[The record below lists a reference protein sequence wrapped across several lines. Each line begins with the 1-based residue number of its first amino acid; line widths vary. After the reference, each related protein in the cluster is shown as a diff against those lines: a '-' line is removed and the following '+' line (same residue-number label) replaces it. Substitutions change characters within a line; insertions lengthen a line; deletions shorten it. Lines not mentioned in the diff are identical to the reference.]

1 MNLLRLSLLAALFT
15 TAVSSVFAQGA
26 VLHSWDF
33 AKASG
38 ASGYATVPA
47 LVGGLALNFQNGATI
62 ENDASE
68 GRTVVKLDGT
78 QTEPGR
84 TNRNLEPLNSVHIRV
99 RFMPTLSGELLQTV
113 VTLGGI
119 YELRYNRERSSI
131 EFIVNSPPDKK
142 YFIIR
147 ADVSA
152 EVWNQAVA
160 TYKDGKL
167 TLAVGL
173 ARKDGALPPDLKPVS
188 IPTSVRIG
196 LVGPRPFVGSIS
208 ELVIS
213 DF

>member
-1 MNLLRLSLLAALFT
+1 MRLLRLPLLAAFFAS
-15 TAVSSVFAQGA
+15 AVSSVFAQGA

-33 AKASG
+33 SKAVG
-38 ASGYATVPA
+38 DSGYASVPA
-47 LVGGLALNFQNGATI
+47 LVGDLAINFQNGAKV
-62 ENDASE
+62 ENDPNE
-68 GRTVVKLDGT
+68 GRKVITLDGT

-84 TNRNLEPLNSVHIRV
+84 TNRNLNPLESVMIKV
-99 RFMPTLSGELLQTV
+99 RFKPNTGGAPLQTV

-119 YELRYNRERSSI
+119 YEIRYDRDRSSV

-147 ADVSA
+147 ADVSVD
-152 EVWNQAVA
+152 VWNQAIA

-167 TLAVGL
+167 TLAVGV
-173 ARKDGALPPDLKPVS
+173 ARKEGVLPPDLKPVS

-196 LVGPRPFVGSIS
+196 LVGSRPFFGSIS

-213 DF
+213 EF